1 MHSKLL
7 WKLNGLLIILLST
20 ACGYSVSVND
30 RVVYTPPSLFTDY
43 QIADQFLA
51 KCVEQTILDNT
62 VHHAAGLT
70 RLNCSSAGIQS
81 LKGLEVFSAIEEI
94 NLAQNK
100 LRTIQ
105 ELAQLP
111 RLQVVVL
118 RDNQLEDVAPLLA
131 LLQLRVLDLSENDTL
146 PCTDIAQM
154 EQEWAG
160 LDTTLIKPSQ
170 CRAAS

>member
-51 KCVEQTILDNT
+51 RCVEQTILDNS
-62 VHHAAGLT
+62 VHQASALT

-81 LKGLEVFSAIEEI
+81 LSGLAVFSALEEI
-94 NLAQNK
+94 NLAHNA
-100 LRTIQ
+100 LRTVP
-105 ELAQLP
+105 ELAQMP
-111 RLQVVVL
+111 RLQVVIL
-118 RDNQLEDVAPLLA
+118 RDNQLEDVAPLLG
-131 LLQLRVLDLSENDTL
+131 LLNLRTLDLSENDQL
-146 PCTDIAQM
+146 PCTDVAQL
-154 EQEWAG
+154 EKEG
-160 LDTTLIKPSQ
+160 KTLAATLVKPRQ